1 MKISKKVLAISF
13 VLMFVLIGIICF
25 VFYMIDVNNSKYHT
39 DKLDG
44 VRFSQTDWGMNLE
57 DTVSVL
63 KSEYDDFGY
72 TYISGVMGGYQ
83 TKDNIKVNGLD
94 AKVEFYFAGN
104 SQYVM
109 PYLTT
114 DAKDDSLGLYKVVL
128 YLNEKDDE
136 TVYKAFDKELG
147 NNKVEVKKDD
157 KVIGYKSDKVKYT
170 DIKDKKIY
178 DEFSKIIKD
187 SKYEEDKENL
197 YLNSFSIEKLEN
209 DKNGYTH
216 KVTYDGSGLAVLNA
230 RQKSKL
236 QLFGRR

>member
-1 MKISKKVLAISF
+1 MKTSKKVLAIGS
-13 VLMFVLIGIICF
+13 VLVFVLIGIICF
-25 VFYMIDVNNSKYHT
+25 AFYMVDVNNSNYHT
-39 DKLDG
+39 DELDG
-44 VRFSQTDWGMNLE
+44 VRFSKTDWGMDLG

-63 KSEYDDFGY
+63 KSEYDDFSY

-83 TKDNIKVNGLD
+83 TSNNIKVNGLD
-94 AKVEFYFAGN
+94 AKVEFYVSGN

-109 PYLTT
+109 QYLTSN
-114 DAKDDSLGLYKVVL
+114 AKDDSLGLYKVVL
-128 YLNEKDDE
+128 YLNEKDDK

-147 NNKVEVKKDD
+147 NNKVEIKKDD

-170 DIKDKKIY
+170 DIKNKEIY
-178 DEFSKIIKD
+178 EEFSKIIENSMYEKDKD
-187 SKYEEDKENL
+187 SL

-216 KVTYDGSGLAVLNA
+216 KITYDGSGLAVLNA